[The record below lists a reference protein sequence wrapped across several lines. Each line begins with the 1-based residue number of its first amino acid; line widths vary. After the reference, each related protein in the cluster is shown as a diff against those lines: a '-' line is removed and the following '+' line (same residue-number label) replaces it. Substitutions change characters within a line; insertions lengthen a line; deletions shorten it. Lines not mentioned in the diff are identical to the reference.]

1 MKVHAEIERT
11 KKIRFEPGT
20 EFIFLE
26 ADQATY
32 TKLLDAMFKMKND
45 GKDMFERVIT
55 RMGGF
60 HNKICMLHTIYCI
73 YSKIGFIQIP
83 AKVGLGGIRSWK
95 RTLKG
100 GDVNEAIC
108 LQKTLFEVL
117 VRTKIGYFDIKL
129 SDESSLKL
137 EAYKEDINPDS
148 TWTIISQEILPR
160 IPAAEGNM
168 RWFMDLHIK
177 LVNMMLNISRQNE
190 QGNPQKH

>member
-73 YSKIGFIQIP
+73 YSKIGFIQIL
-83 AKVGLGGIRSWK
+83 AKVGLGGIGS
-95 RTLKG
+95 
-100 GDVNEAIC
+100 
-108 LQKTLFEVL
+108 
-117 VRTKIGYFDIKL
+117 
-129 SDESSLKL
+129 
-137 EAYKEDINPDS
+137 
-148 TWTIISQEILPR
+148 
-160 IPAAEGNM
+160 
-168 RWFMDLHIK
+168 
-177 LVNMMLNISRQNE
+177 
-190 QGNPQKH
+190 